1 MRRFRCVL
9 CLDCPLKADNST
21 LHRCGTTIPAPLQA
35 RQSCR
40 FLETDLLFPPLV
52 PLLGGIIWKRG
63 TTKGAAASAAVGMIT
78 ALLSIFGVITV
89 PFSSIFPVLPGVVAY
104 IVVSLC
110 TKHAPTENTAKVADV
125 VMASTSEKSNNAA
138 N

>member
-1 MRRFRCVL
+1 MAAVVCALAFTNV
-9 CLDCPLKADNST
+9 
-21 LHRCGTTIPAPLQA
+21 I
-35 RQSCR
+35 
-40 FLETDLLFPPLV
+40 DLLSVGYTIMLSGTLV

-125 VMASTSEKSNNAA
+125 VMASASEKNNDAA